1 MKKFGKILSAVIS
14 ASMIM
19 TSMAQVITVSAANED
34 LLWIEAEDFTVPEGS
49 RYEIQDNEDASGKKV
64 LHVDTTGM
72 EDQTT
77 SSSAQYTFTVAS
89 DGEYDI
95 NILSSVINMDHL
107 SRPKWKIDE
116 NEYAQMQNGAVKIS
130 YPVFIAQQYD
140 QEMTWYKLG
149 TVNLTAGEH
158 TISILTDEKRSF
170 DDFMYHTFDVVTV
183 APQSMNWKPTGV
195 QKPDENSYIMK
206 NADNYSEAVGY
217 EKKDDNM
224 LMGIIGGTQ
233 TDPQPKL
240 TYNFKLDTTDYYD
253 IWVDTLSFEYYSDL
267 VSWKIDT
274 GAVTRNRA
282 AANSKPTIENYMG
295 WGLDVSWIKVGSASI
310 RKGEHSLELDA
321 IFNSGEGRYMSLINR
336 VAIVPSSWGWTPNMA
351 LSPKNMNSKII
362 WGEGES
368 LSVGTD
374 LIKREY
380 DNNASSGALTFVNEA
395 LTEGTTISS
404 DYGFTVEAAGD
415 YTVYALGT
423 PGSETWLSPY
433 KCGIDGNVTPVK
445 DNPEYTVYWSDFH
458 SAYEH
463 NSVPIYWQKV
473 CDVNDL
479 IAGKHTL
486 SFVCD
491 SSREADS
498 NYVFG
503 LDMFAIVPKNDTID
517 LTAKGVAEGIA
528 ELQASTFNIPTA
540 TIENIE
546 LPTKL
551 GRDTTVVWSSD
562 NTEVISNEGTV
573 IAPSESTEVTLTAT
587 FNIINKGEVMTSK
600 GENDAAIPVTK
611 EYKVMVP
618 ANTPAESF
626 AFTTES
632 SIASGSVV
640 EAFADVDTEGVITL
654 YTAIFDGQDR
664 LIMVNMDT
672 TNAEKR
678 SLRASVQLPDGDVT
692 GYRAKAF
699 LWTSDYEP
707 VKDAIEL
714 LN

>member
-1 MKKFGKILSAVIS
+1 MKKFGKILSAIIAS
-14 ASMIM
+14 SMIIM
-19 TSMAQVITVSAANED
+19 SMAQMVTVSAAEEN
-34 LLWIEAEDFTVPEGS
+34 LLWIEAEEFTVPEGS
-49 RYEIQDNEDASGKKV
+49 RYKIQDNEDASGKKV
-64 LHVDTTGM
+64 LHVDTTGL

-77 SSSAQYTFTVAS
+77 SSSAQYTFTVENA
-89 DGEYDI
+89 GEYDI
-95 NILSSVINMDHL
+95 DILSSAINVDHL

-116 NEYAQMQNGAVKIS
+116 GEYAQMQNGAVKIS

-140 QEMTWYKLG
+140 QEMTWYRLG

-158 TISILTDEKRSF
+158 TINILIDEKRSF
-170 DDFMYHTFDVVTV
+170 NDFMYHTFDVVTV

-206 NADNYSEAVGY
+206 SADDYSEAVGY

-224 LMGIIGGTQ
+224 LMGIIGGAQ

-240 TYNFKLDTTDYYD
+240 TYNFKLDNTDFYD
-253 IWVDTLSFEYYSDL
+253 IWVDTISFEYFSDFI
-267 VSWKIDT
+267 SWKIDT
-274 GAVTRNRA
+274 GTVTRNRA
-282 AANSKPTIENYMG
+282 ATNSKPTIENYMG

-321 IFNSGEGRYMSLINR
+321 IFNSGRYVSLINR

-351 LSPKNMNSKII
+351 LSPKKMNSKII
-362 WGEGES
+362 WGESES
-368 LSVGTD
+368 LNVGTD
-374 LIKREY
+374 LIAREY
-380 DNNASSGALTFVNEA
+380 DSNASSGALTFVNGA
-395 LTEGTTISS
+395 MAEGTSISS
-404 DYGFTVEAAGD
+404 DYGFTVETTGD

-423 PGSETWLSPY
+423 PGSENWLSPY
-433 KCGIDGNVTPVK
+433 KCGIDGSVTSVK
-445 DNPEYTVYWSDFH
+445 YNPEYTVYWGEFQ

-473 CDVNDL
+473 CDISNL
-479 IAGKHTL
+479 EKGKHTL
-486 SFVCD
+486 TFVCD

-528 ELQASTFNIPTA
+528 ELQASTFNIPA
-540 TIENIE
+540 TTTENIE

-600 GENDAAIPVTK
+600 GENDAVIPVTK

-654 YTAIFDGQDR
+654 YTAIFDSQDR
-664 LIMVNMDT
+664 LVTVSMDT
-672 TNAEKR
+672 TTSEKR
-678 SLRASVQLPDGDVT
+678 NLRASVQLPDGDVT
-692 GYRAKAF
+692 GYKARAF
-699 LWTSDYEP
+699 LWTLEQEP
-707 VKDAIEL
+707 VKNAIEL
-714 LN
+714 K